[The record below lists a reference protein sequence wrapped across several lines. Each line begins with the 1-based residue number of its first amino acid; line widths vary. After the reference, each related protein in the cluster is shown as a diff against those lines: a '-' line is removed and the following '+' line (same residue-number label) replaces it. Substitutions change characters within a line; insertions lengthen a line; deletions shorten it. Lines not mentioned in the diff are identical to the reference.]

1 VSLGEYRTRL
11 WMGLVMALV
20 AAGVLAIDGRLAAM
34 IGVPL
39 YPCLFGG
46 VLLLAVFACVEL
58 RALLRGLGPPPAWL
72 MIAAAVTVFL
82 ANWPA
87 HLVSGVAPDSVSPAA
102 FAPLLN
108 ALKADPFRHVAYA
121 LAAWVLIA
129 FLYELAT
136 YRTDNNAVTRL
147 ALFCFSLAYVGLLP
161 AFLVQLRFSPG
172 DDARGAAAVGALIA
186 VTKGGDIG
194 AYFTGRFLGRHRMTP
209 LLSPKKT
216 WQGFFGGLAASAG
229 VAVALHF
236 ADLHLFGSVVEAVL
250 FGLVLGVTGVLGD
263 LAESLIKRD
272 CGAKDASQTV
282 PGFGGILD
290 VVDSVVFAAPVAY
303 WWLTFGRG

>member
-1 VSLGEYRTRL
+1 VSLGEYRTRI

-20 AAGVLAIDGRLAAM
+20 AAGVLAIDGRLAAL

-46 VLLLAVFACVEL
+46 VLLLVVFACVEL
-58 RALLRGLGPPPAWL
+58 RALLRGLGPPAAWL

-87 HLVSGVAPDSVSPAA
+87 HLLADVKPDSVSNAG
-102 FAPLLN
+102 LRLMLN
-108 ALKADPFRHVAYA
+108 GLKTDPFRHVAYA
-121 LAAWVLIA
+121 LAAWVLLA

-136 YRTDNNAVTRL
+136 YRADNNAVTRL
-147 ALFCFSLAYVGLLP
+147 ALFCFTLAYVGLLP
-161 AFLVQLRFSPG
+161 AFLVQLRFSP
-172 DDARGAAAVGALIA
+172 DDDSRGAAAVGALIA

-236 ADLHLFGSVVEAVL
+236 AELNLFGSLVEAVL
-250 FGLVLGVTGVLGD
+250 FGLLLSVTGVLGD

-272 CGAKDASQTV
+272 CGAKDASQVV

-303 WWLTFGRG
+303 WWLTFGRA

>member
-20 AAGVLAIDGRLAAM
+20 AAGVLAADGWLAGL
-34 IGVPL
+34 IGLPF

-46 VLLLAVFACVEL
+46 VMLLAVFACVEL
-58 RALLRGLGPPPAWL
+58 RALLRGLAPPPAWL

-87 HLVSGVAPDSVSPAA
+87 HLVSGLKADSFGHVA
-102 FAPLLN
+102 FGPLLSE
-108 ALKADPFRHVAYA
+108 LKADPFRHVAFA
-121 LAAWVLIA
+121 MAAWVLIA
-129 FLYELAT
+129 FLYEMAT
-136 YRTDNNAVTRL
+136 YRPDNNAVTRL
-147 ALFCFSLAYVGLLP
+147 ALFCFSLVYVGLLP
-161 AFLVQLRFSPG
+161 AFLVQLRFSPE

-194 AYFTGRFLGRHRMTP
+194 AYFTGRYLGRHRMTP

-216 WQGFFGGLAASAG
+216 WQGFAGGLAASAG
-229 VAVALHF
+229 VSVGLHF
-236 ADLHLFGSVVEAVL
+236 VKENLFGSLVEAVL

-272 CGAKDASQTV
+272 CGAKDASQVV
-282 PGFGGILD
+282 PGFGGLLD